1 MGSRG
6 AQAPGL
12 PWLMVGEGRAR
23 AAATPLRARAP
34 LPVRL
39 CRAARLVRQWQR
51 RRSGPSPA
59 WCRPRGGERRRRRP
73 GRSRCQGAGRGA
85 GLAALRRPRLAA
97 FSAAPRAIRS
107 AAPGGPGGPFPRVS
121 GWSRAERL
129 GAQASA
135 LVTFRML
142 RPPCERRR
150 GGALCQG
157 RLPRP
162 AAAEGGW
169 APLFPPLL
177 GPRLPISGA
186 DHRFPSRSAC
196 RHSGARALWRPY
208 CASQLSASAPAGL
221 RGPPSPVRSH
231 SSMLSG
237 CTSPPVRQSP
247 VVRDGNL
254 SFSTGLPVEYG
265 GHLSSC
271 HLQTPNAL
279 KTHCTE
285 D

>member
-6 AQAPGL
+6 AQAPEL

-23 AAATPLRARAP
+23 AAAPPLPARAP

-39 CRAARLVRQWQR
+39 CRAAPLVRQWQR
-51 RRSGPSPA
+51 QRSGPSPA
-59 WCRPRGGERRRRRP
+59 WCRPRGGERRRRP

-85 GLAALRRPRLAA
+85 GLAALRRPRSVA

-107 AAPGGPGGPFPRVS
+107 AAPRGPGCPFPRVS
-121 GWSRAERL
+121 GWEQDREV

-142 RPPCERRR
+142 RPPCERRL
-150 GGALCQG
+150 GGAPCQD
-157 RLPRP
+157 RLRRP

-177 GPRLPISGA
+177 GPNFPVSRT

-196 RHSGARALWRPY
+196 RHSGARALSRPY
-208 CASQLSASAPAGL
+208 CVSQLSASARAGL
-221 RGPPSPVRSH
+221 RGPPSPARARIPRGLAGVR
-231 SSMLSG
+231 
-237 CTSPPVRQSP
+237 PPVPQNPARE
-247 VVRDGNL
+247 R
-254 SFSTGLPVEYG
+254 
-265 GHLSSC
+265 
-271 HLQTPNAL
+271 
-279 KTHCTE
+279 
-285 D
+285 